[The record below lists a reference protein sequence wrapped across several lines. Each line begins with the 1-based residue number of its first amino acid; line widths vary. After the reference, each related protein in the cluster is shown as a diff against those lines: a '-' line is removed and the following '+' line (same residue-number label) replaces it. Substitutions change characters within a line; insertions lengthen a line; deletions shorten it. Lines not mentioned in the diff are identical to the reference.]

1 MIKKIMVIPALFYLF
16 LTCLCGCTA
25 PLALQGLSSGTPV
38 AFNSTGRGKGESAWF
53 ARYDDVVQATLDAG
67 QKLSLELREKT
78 IGTDKSDLYF
88 IDDKGSKI
96 EVSIERRSETVT
108 LVGFNIGLFG
118 STSMGRLMARQIIF
132 EVVAAGSFLGNWH
145 PVGDY

>member
-1 MIKKIMVIPALFYLF
+1 MTIRVLFSLF
-16 LTCLCGCTA
+16 LACLCGCA
-25 PLALQGLSSGTPV
+25 SPLTVSDVSGVPAVFTSTGSGT
-38 AFNSTGRGKGESAWF
+38 GDSAWF